1 MKSLTTVLLLF
12 AGFSLVCGGT
22 AHAEDAID
30 WKARFLKDAPRSW
43 QDYTDLKIL
52 QGSYVSTT
60 TSGGKVVYRNR
71 SEFKQSK
78 TCVLSSNQD
87 LLNKGQPINLMAMNS
102 RYGFV
107 LKRPSVEKPWAITE
121 QNLNLK
127 DGFKTA
133 RTTPDVAVQNWLSQ
147 PFNLNGTAFARLP
160 ALVKDADFSVL
171 GATPVVRG
179 GDTLIQIDF
188 KTTPKRLEDGAWMP
202 VLGGRIVCD
211 PERYW
216 VVRESEVHL
225 QRSPNENGVT
235 ESVIGTYEYKD
246 GKKKLPIPKRIV
258 WKYPGAAVEATVDF
272 DLIERKDVPES
283 EFKLSEFGLL
293 EPREMQ
299 SR

>member
-12 AGFSLVCGGT
+12 ASFSLVCAGT

-43 QDYTDLKIL
+43 QDYKDLKIL
-52 QGSYVSTT
+52 QGSYVMTT
-60 TSGGKVVYRNR
+60 TSGGKVVYRDR
-71 SEFKQSK
+71 AEFKQSK
-78 TCVLSSNQD
+78 TCALTSNQN

-107 LKRPSVEKPWAITE
+107 LKRPSVEKPWGITE

-127 DGFKTA
+127 DGFKIA
-133 RTTPDVAVQNWLSQ
+133 RTAPDEAVRIWLTL
-147 PFNLNGTAFARLP
+147 PLMLNGTAFTHLP
-160 ALVKDADFSVL
+160 TLVKDADFSVL

-225 QRSPNENGVT
+225 QRSPKENGVA

-258 WKYPGAAVEATVDF
+258 WKYTGVEATVDF

-283 EFKLSEFGLL
+283 EFRLSEFGFP
-293 EPREMQ
+293 EPLEMQ